1 MQKSK
6 KLLMFVDHT
15 GNFSEHNTEEILAS
29 KINKWKGWKC
39 SAGAS
44 NLHIT
49 SDGNIYGA
57 TCKVGGFLGN
67 VFDSG
72 VQFPDL
78 WVTCTKEWCM
88 CGADMAIP
96 KYRPESELKSP
107 ITFSEKMVEPVTIT
121 YANTEKAKH
130 YPLSITW
137 DIGRRCNYQCDYC
150 PPSTSNTYES
160 HKSFGSLKLAV
171 DQLLQNFCKMNKAQ
185 WIFTGGEP
193 TVNPAFI
200 EIVRYLR
207 SLGHY
212 ILVQSNGSRDS
223 EYFQELIELSH
234 LGFSVH
240 FSQFNREKFVN
251 TCRSIVEKKKSLSG
265 HEKKHFSIRLMVEP
279 GKLEEARELKLKLN
293 EISEGEINSIVFSP
307 LYQKNN
313 GDQLMEYKA
322 DELAAI
328 LANS

>member
-1 MQKSK
+1 MIKAK
-6 KLLMFVDHT
+6 KLLMFVDQE

-29 KINKWKGWKC
+29 KKNNWKGWKC

-44 NLHIT
+44 NLHVT
-49 SDGNIYGA
+49 ADGNIYGA

-96 KYRPESELKSP
+96 KFKPDTSLKSP
-107 ITFSEKMVEPVTIT
+107 TVTSSSMVEPTTIGF
-121 YANTEKAKH
+121 ANQEKAKY

-137 DIGRRCNYQCDYC
+137 DVGRRCNYQCEYC
-150 PPSTSNTYES
+150 PPSTSNTYEA
-160 HKSFGSLKLAV
+160 HKSFGSLKLAA
-171 DQLLQNFCKMNKAQ
+171 DQLIQNFCKMNKAQ

-223 EYFQELIELSH
+223 DYFKELIELSH
-234 LGFSVH
+234 VGLSVH
-240 FSQFNREKFVN
+240 FSQFNREKFID
-251 TCRSIVEKKKSLSG
+251 TCSGIIEKKKSLKNY
-265 HEKKHFSIRLMVEP
+265 EKKHFSIRLMVEP
-279 GKLEEARELKLKLN
+279 GKLQEARDLKNKLN

-307 LYQKNN
+307 LYQKHY